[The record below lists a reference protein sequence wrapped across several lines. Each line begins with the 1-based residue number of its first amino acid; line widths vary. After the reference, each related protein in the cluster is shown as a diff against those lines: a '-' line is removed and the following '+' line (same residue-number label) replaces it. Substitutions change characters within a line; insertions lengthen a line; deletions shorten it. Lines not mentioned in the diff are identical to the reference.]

1 MKVAVVIY
9 SNDAETIWNAFRFA
23 NTCRVYEDETTVFLM
38 GKGIESA
45 SIQSLQFNIEEQMQ
59 LFEEQGGKVIGCG
72 VCCES
77 RKDLMPE
84 LEGELQCTLGSM
96 QDFYI
101 MVKESDKVITF

>member
-9 SNDAETIWNAFRFA
+9 SNDAESIWNAFRFA